1 MLGAWL
7 TGGVLAGVVILGG
20 SSERPTV
27 RNARWQHYLTTVKAN
42 SEAL

>member
-1 MLGAWL
+1 MGAWI

-20 SSERPTV
+20 STEKSTL
-27 RNARWQHYLTTVKAN
+27 RNARWQHYMTTMKAN